1 MGEWSEYFEDF
12 PEEDEANYINGR
24 FAPKAAAAARAVQAR
39 QEREQASLNAT
50 VSRLIRE
57 GKERAKSK
65 AAKR

>member
-1 MGEWSEYFEDF
+1 MGEWSEYFEDH
-12 PEEDEANYINGR
+12 PEMDESNYINGR
-24 FAPKAAAAARAVQAR
+24 FDPHAAAEARAIAGR
-39 QEREQASLNAT
+39 REREQAALNAT